1 MRALTGLRFT
11 RAFGA
16 AVLPPLHPAGRSGAA
31 RQWHRASRVLKDM
44 NADKM
49 PGWLVVLLS
58 VLAVAVLGPPALVLV
73 LIALGAALAVG
84 VALLKVSL
92 VALAVVAV
100 VMVVRA
106 LFGNRRRRGLP
117 VAEQRESIESIASRM
132 EAEERERRADLDR
145 QLAEAL
151 QVSR

>member
-1 MRALTGLRFT
+1 MYPAFRSHHPDGEVKQSAAASCVLR
-11 RAFGA
+11 
-16 AVLPPLHPAGRSGAA
+16 
-31 RQWHRASRVLKDM
+31 DM

-84 VALLKVSL
+84 VALFKVSL
-92 VALAVVAV
+92 VALAIAAV

-106 LFGNRRRRGLP
+106 LMGSGRQRSLP
-117 VAEQRESIESIASRM
+117 VVERRESIDAIASRM

-145 QLAEAL
+145 QLAEMQAT
-151 QVSR
+151 R

>member
-1 MRALTGLRFT
+1 
-11 RAFGA
+11 
-16 AVLPPLHPAGRSGAA
+16 
-31 RQWHRASRVLKDM
+31 M

-84 VALLKVSL
+84 VALFKVSL
-92 VALAVVAV
+92 VALAIAAV

-106 LFGNRRRRGLP
+106 LFGSGRRTGLP
-117 VAEQRESIESIASRM
+117 VRERGDSLESIAARM

-145 QLAEAL
+145 QLAEMQA
-151 QVSR
+151 SR

>member
-1 MRALTGLRFT
+1 
-11 RAFGA
+11 
-16 AVLPPLHPAGRSGAA
+16 
-31 RQWHRASRVLKDM
+31 M

-92 VALAVVAV
+92 VALAVAAV
-100 VMVVRA
+100 VLVVRA
-106 LFGNRRRRGLP
+106 MFGRGRPTGLP
-117 VAEQRESIESIASRM
+117 VRVKQGDELESLESMASRIDV
-132 EAEERERRADLDR
+132 EERERRADLDR
-145 QLAEAL
+145 QLAEMQA
-151 QVSR
+151 SR

>member
-1 MRALTGLRFT
+1 
-11 RAFGA
+11 
-16 AVLPPLHPAGRSGAA
+16 
-31 RQWHRASRVLKDM
+31 M

-92 VALAVVAV
+92 VALAVAAV

-106 LFGNRRRRGLP
+106 LFGNRRPRGLP

-132 EAEERERRADLDR
+132 EEEERERRADLDR

>member
-1 MRALTGLRFT
+1 M
-11 RAFGA
+11 
-16 AVLPPLHPAGRSGAA
+16 
-31 RQWHRASRVLKDM
+31 QWDRASLVSSDM

-84 VALLKVSL
+84 VALFKVSL
-92 VALAVVAV
+92 VALAIAAV

-106 LFGNRRRRGLP
+106 LTGSGRHRGLP
-117 VAEQRESIESIASRM
+117 VVERRESIDAIASRM
-132 EAEERERRADLDR
+132 EAEERERRVDLDR

-151 QVSR
+151 QSSR